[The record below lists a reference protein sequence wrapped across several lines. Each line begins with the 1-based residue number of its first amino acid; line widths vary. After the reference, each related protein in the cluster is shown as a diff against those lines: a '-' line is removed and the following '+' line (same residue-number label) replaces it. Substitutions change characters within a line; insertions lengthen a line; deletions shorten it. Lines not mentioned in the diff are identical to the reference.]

1 MLTPLITEI
10 QRFCLQD
17 GPGIRTTI
25 FVKGCPLQCP
35 WCHNPENISLKPE
48 FYFHAN
54 KCKGCGQCVGSCPSG
69 VCTSFVPQKG
79 VEEIV
84 DRSRCTSCLGCVSAC
99 RFGARETVGKPLD
112 MNAIVE
118 EAVSDRI
125 FYNNSGGGVTISGG
139 EPLMYP
145 AFTRELTRI
154 LKVREDVHVAV
165 ETCLFAEWE
174 NIVPLLEFV
183 DLFIVDIKS
192 LEPEKYE
199 QVIGGSLHKI
209 LANLERL
216 IKAGAATRIHLPIIP
231 GINDTAGDFE
241 MYAEY
246 LGQFADYLTG
256 VDLLPYH
263 SYATGKYAQLGR
275 RYHYLGVPDLA
286 ARNLF
291 PLADAL
297 RIKGIREVT
306 IGGLVGTISPTGT
319 AVGNEASRADGSI
332 LPRRPHPSR
341 AKGVVPVRQ

>member
-25 FVKGCPLQCP
+25 FVKGCPLHCP

-54 KCKGCGQCVGSCPSG
+54 KCQGCGQCASSCPSG
-69 VCTSFVPQKG
+69 VCTSFGPKKG
-79 VEEIV
+79 IEEIV
-84 DRSRCTSCLGCVSAC
+84 DRSRCTACLGCVSAC
-99 RFGARETVGKPLD
+99 RFGARETVGKSLN

-145 AFTRELTRI
+145 AFTRELARI
-154 LKVREDVHVAV
+154 LKVRENIHVAM

-174 NIVPLLEFV
+174 NINPLLEFV

-192 LEPEKYE
+192 LKPERYE

-209 LANLERL
+209 LANFERL
-216 IKAGAATRIHLPIIP
+216 IQAGAATRIHLPIIP
-231 GINDTAGDFE
+231 GINDTADDFE
-241 MYAEY
+241 AYIEY
-246 LGQFADYLTG
+246 LGQFADNLNG

-263 SYATGKYAQLGR
+263 SYATGKYVQLGR
-275 RYHYLGVPDLA
+275 SYTYLGVPDLP

-297 RIKGIREVT
+297 RLKGIREVT
-306 IGGLVGTISPTGT
+306 VGGLIGTMASTGNV
-319 AVGNEASRADGSI
+319 VGNESSKADRSG
-332 LPRRPHPSR
+332 LPLRPYAPQT
-341 AKGVVPVRQ
+341 KGVVPVRR